1 MHETIDSK
9 VTTIVFFLLQGKES
23 QPNIQRTSLSTRQIL
38 YAKGRG
44 LRWFGSDCISG
55 QGVSRYARG
64 DVRAYSRVVHACGG
78 CFCAGRVAPSSAYLS
93 EQRSVRLRGAEPAT
107 FPKRRILT
115 PY

>member
-1 MHETIDSK
+1 MHETIGSK

-64 DVRAYSRVVHACGG
+64 DVTQSD
-78 CFCAGRVAPSSAYLS
+78 LS
-93 EQRSVRLRGAEPAT
+93 LSKATRPDGHPRQTILLHTAVR
-107 FPKRRILT
+107 
-115 PY
+115 